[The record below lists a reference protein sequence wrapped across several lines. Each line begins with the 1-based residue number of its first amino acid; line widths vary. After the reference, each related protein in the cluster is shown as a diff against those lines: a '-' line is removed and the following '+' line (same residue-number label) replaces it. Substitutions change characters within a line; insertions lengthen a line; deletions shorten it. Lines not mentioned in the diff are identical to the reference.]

1 MVVVVEVVVVG
12 GSNIVC
18 IVVVHENG
26 GWIWNADKINSSG
39 LVSIQNTHIRWALIQ
54 LEKTTKD
61 QQLCSSWN
69 NGISRAQC
77 QNTEDDVHETAMEFK
92 VEQTN
97 ETDRKK
103 EGEEEAKKTTRFT
116 TGWEKCATIFFIFE
130 QKKTHKLL
138 YKRKY
143 TPNKMKMTVRRRKR
157 RRRRREKKVK
167 KNKSIQKSI
176 WSKRKLRKMQCIAM
190 LKRRM
195 KTTNNQPTII

>member
-1 MVVVVEVVVVG
+1 
-12 GSNIVC
+12 
-18 IVVVHENG
+18 
-26 GWIWNADKINSSG
+26 
-39 LVSIQNTHIRWALIQ
+39 
-54 LEKTTKD
+54 
-61 QQLCSSWN
+61 
-69 NGISRAQC
+69 
-77 QNTEDDVHETAMEFK
+77 MEFRERNARIRK
-92 VEQTN
+92 TMCMKPQWNLRLNKQTRQI
-97 ETDRKK
+97 ERKRAKKKRKK
-103 EGEEEAKKTTRFT
+103 NNSLYNWMRKMCDNF
-116 TGWEKCATIFFIFE
+116 FFIFE

-143 TPNKMKMTVRRRKR
+143 TPNKMKMTVRR